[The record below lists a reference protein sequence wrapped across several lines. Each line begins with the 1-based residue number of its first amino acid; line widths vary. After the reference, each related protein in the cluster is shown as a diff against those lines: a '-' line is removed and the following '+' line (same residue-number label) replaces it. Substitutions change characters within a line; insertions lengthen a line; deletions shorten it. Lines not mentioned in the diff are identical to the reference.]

1 MKRMRTLPAAKVTEV
16 VRDLYMTSNYEVRED
31 YRQALEKAKETEAS
45 PLGRQIL
52 GTMLENYKIAS
63 TERSPMCQDTGFP
76 VVFVE
81 IGQDL
86 HVEGNL
92 RDAIQEGLRQ
102 GTKQGFLRGSLVRN
116 PLSRSPNTGDNTPGV
131 IHFDIVPGEKLKIDI
146 IAKGGGS
153 ENKSRLYMLKPND
166 GIDGIRNA
174 VRETVSLAGP
184 DACPPFVVGVG
195 VGGTFDKCAELAK
208 RALMRRIGS
217 ANADPEAD
225 KLEKELE
232 TELNKLGVGPQGM
245 GGSTTAVAVF
255 IETHPVHIASL
266 PVAVNIQC
274 NANRHKGV
282 EL

>member
-1 MKRMRTLPAAKVTEV
+1 MRTISASRITEA
-16 VRDLYMTSNYEVRED
+16 VRDLYMTANYEVRED
-31 YRQALEKAKETEAS
+31 YRQALEKAQQTEKS

-81 IGQDL
+81 IGQDV
-86 HVEGNL
+86 HVEGGGL
-92 RDAIQEGLRQ
+92 RDAIMEGIRQ
-102 GTKQGFLRGSLVRN
+102 GTKQGWLRGSVLRD
-116 PLSRSPNTGDNTPGV
+116 PMTRSPNTGDNTPAIV
-131 IHFDIVPGEKLKIDI
+131 HFDIVEGEKLKIDVL
-146 IAKGGGS
+146 AKGGGS

-166 GIDGIRNA
+166 GIEGLKNA

-208 RALMRRIGS
+208 KALLRKIGS
-217 ANADPEAD
+217 KNGNPEAD
-225 KLEKELE
+225 RVEKELE
-232 TELNKLGVGPQGM
+232 AELNKLGVGPQGM

-255 IETHPVHIASL
+255 LETHPVHIASF

-274 NANRHKGV
+274 NANRHKAV